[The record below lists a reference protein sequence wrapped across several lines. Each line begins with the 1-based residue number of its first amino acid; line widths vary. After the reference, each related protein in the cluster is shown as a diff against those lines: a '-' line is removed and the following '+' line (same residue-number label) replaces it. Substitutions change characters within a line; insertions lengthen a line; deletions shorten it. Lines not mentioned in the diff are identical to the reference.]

1 MKKQGSVTR
10 EKEHNKTIQIRSV
23 ISRHPKLVADD
34 DISPHA
40 KNERDLHI
48 PLLSSIIA
56 PASKLNSHQ
65 KRIMPCQENCEME
78 QLNLQL
84 KYIKVDKV
92 ETLRD
97 IYRVTDQIGRENPHR
112 REEME
117 ISKAEIYEKLTTAV
131 AQLLC
136 IEEEIIRGCRT
147 CREN

>member
-10 EKEHNKTIQIRSV
+10 EKEHNNTIQIRSV

-34 DISPHA
+34 DISLHA

-48 PLLSSIIA
+48 PLLSAITA

-117 ISKAEIYEKLTTAV
+117 VSKAEIYEKLTTAV

-136 IEEEIIRGCRT
+136 IEEEIMRGCRT

>member
-23 ISRHPKLVADD
+23 ISRHPKLVTDD
-34 DISPHA
+34 DISLHA

-48 PLLSSIIA
+48 PLLSAITA

-117 ISKAEIYEKLTTAV
+117 VSKAEIYEKLTTAV